1 MRPLLP
7 ALLAALVLLSP
18 AVAATEGPGDK
29 PYAGLEARP
38 IAGLSEEQRAG
49 YLAGDGLGL
58 ALPAELN
65 GYPGPAHVLELAA
78 ALSLTTGQEAAVT
91 ALVAEMR
98 AGARA
103 LGAEIVAA
111 EAALDA
117 LFAEGEAEPASLAA
131 LTARLGGLQ
140 GRLREWHLAYHLR
153 TRALLEAEQI
163 ATYARLRGYEAQRH
177 GTGGHGGHGGHA
189 RHGSD

>member
-1 MRPLLP
+1 MLPLLP
-7 ALLAALVLLSP
+7 ALLAALALLP
-18 AVAATEGPGDK
+18 PTLAAAAGPGDG

-65 GYPGPAHVLELAA
+65 GYPGPAHVQELAA
-78 ALSLTTGQEAAVT
+78 ALSLSPEQETAVT

-117 LFAEGEAEPASLAA
+117 LFAEGRAEPASLAA
-131 LTARLGGLQ
+131 LTAHIGGLQ
-140 GRLREWHLAYHLR
+140 GRLREWHLAYHLQ
-153 TRALLEAEQI
+153 TRDLLEAEQI
-163 ATYARLRGYEAQRH
+163 AAYAHLRGYDGRH
-177 GTGGHGGHGGHA
+177 RRRDGHGGHGGH
-189 RHGSD
+189 GTQGGN

>member
-1 MRPLLP
+1 MLPLLP
-7 ALLAALVLLSP
+7 ALLAALALLP
-18 AVAATEGPGDK
+18 PTLAAASDPTGS

-49 YLAGDGLGL
+49 YLAGEGLGL

-65 GYPGPAHVLELAA
+65 GYPGPAHVQELDA
-78 ALSLTTGQEAAVT
+78 ALSLSPEQETAVA

-98 AGARA
+98 AGART

-117 LFAEGEAEPASLAA
+117 LFAEGRAEPAALAA
-131 LTARLGGLQ
+131 LTARIGGLQ
-140 GRLREWHLAYHLR
+140 GRLREWHLGYHLQ
-153 TRALLEAEQI
+153 TRDLLGAEQI
-163 ATYARLRGYEAQRH
+163 AAYARLRGYEPQHH
-177 GTGGHGGHGGHA
+177 GRGGHGGRGEHGGQG
-189 RHGSD
+189 RN